1 MQNDGFD
8 RLRLFSRGRNRP
20 VGRFIQSLTIRC
32 RAVRERETGKYGG
45 GDMQRKYFLA
55 LAVLE
60 AFFVIA
66 TSSAQAGWGYHSE
79 SSKPGESMSSE
90 PAGPQGT
97 TGSSEQPE
105 KSMESSGYQ
114 KEEAVETGRL
124 PERGELESNE
134 PATSEVGGTEFRRE
148 IDTGP

>member
-32 RAVRERETGKYGG
+32 RDVRERETGKYGG
-45 GDMQRKYFLA
+45 GNMQKKYFLA
-55 LAVLE
+55 LAVLG

-79 SSKPGESMSSE
+79 SSQPGESMSSE
-90 PAGPQGT
+90 PANPQGT
-97 TGSSEQPE
+97 TGSSEQSKE
-105 KSMESSGYQ
+105 EMESSGYQ

-124 PERGELESNE
+124 PE
-134 PATSEVGGTEFRRE
+134 FRQE